1 MQIFLWNQLSVV
13 VILFGNMF
21 ASRKNSEQN
30 YFPFGYL
37 AFFTQIAIN
46 AVTLGTW
53 SFSVIS
59 EAVPLLD
66 RLIGTFDILHRAG
79 LWEMSGQLLILC
91 ATAKFSVI
99 MTDGNKSSVRSWKEA
114 RLSKQEI
121 FIISGGLIFMLTGA
135 FIESFNIIALGN
147 I

>member
-1 MQIFLWNQLSVV
+1 
-13 VILFGNMF
+13 
-21 ASRKNSEQN
+21 
-30 YFPFGYL
+30 
-37 AFFTQIAIN
+37 
-46 AVTLGTW
+46 
-53 SFSVIS
+53 
-59 EAVPLLD
+59 
-66 RLIGTFDILHRAG
+66 
-79 LWEMSGQLLILC
+79 MSGQLLILC